1 MNIGGDG
8 LARSRRWAI
17 GAIGVAVALVALA
30 PRPWA
35 QQTYSMK
42 LATATINDI
51 QHHWQKQ
58 FKKRLEA
65 RAGGRLKIR
74 IYPASQLGSIPRMIE
89 GLLLGTVESF
99 VTPTAFIV
107 GTEPR
112 FQIMDAP
119 GVFDGPEHIHRILN
133 DPEFRRHILGLAEKK
148 GLKGVAIFFNSPMV
162 ILSRKPIRTFADFKG
177 QKIRTFAS
185 PLQTAPLQRLGATP
199 VPMPLSEVMPA
210 LQSGNIDGL
219 LAGIPI
225 LTAFKYYDAAKAVTQ
240 THSSMVISM
249 GLVSKRWFDGL
260 PADLQK
266 IIVEE
271 GQNAQEGL
279 LEWAIANLA
288 RANKVW
294 TDNGGELISLS
305 PADKTRMMT
314 EMAMVAN
321 KLYAADDKLK
331 GEFENLMRYVRKYR

>member
-1 MNIGGDG
+1 MTISGEG

-17 GAIGVAVALVALA
+17 GAIGAAVVLVALA
-30 PRPWA
+30 PLSWA
-35 QQTYSMK
+35 QQSYTMK

-51 QHHWQKQ
+51 QHQWQKQ

-65 RAGGRLKIR
+65 RAGGRLKVK

-99 VTPTAFIV
+99 VTPTAFMV

-119 GVFDGPEHIHRILN
+119 GVFDGPEHIHRIIN
-133 DPEFRRHILGLAEKK
+133 DPKFRRHILGLAEKK

-199 VPMPLSEVMPA
+199 VPMPLSAPA
-210 LQSGNIDGL
+210 
-219 LAGIPI
+219 
-225 LTAFKYYDAAKAVTQ
+225 TRAKKEST
-240 THSSMVISM
+240 
-249 GLVSKRWFDGL
+249 
-260 PADLQK
+260 PARK
-266 IIVEE
+266 IIP
-271 GQNAQEGL
+271 
-279 LEWAIANLA
+279 LA
-288 RANKVW
+288 RTSEGASSACRASASALTESTGKTQGMRLRRIPPKSANRIAW
-294 TDNGGELISLS
+294 PRESGG
-305 PADKTRMMT
+305 TR
-314 EMAMVAN
+314 
-321 KLYAADDKLK
+321 
-331 GEFENLMRYVRKYR
+331 